1 MSTALNVFLVF
12 NAGYF
17 KTFKLDVTPP
27 FAYQT
32 QANIW
37 FLDPS
42 AILHSQLT
50 HNFSALS
57 GGPLPILHQ
66 AHTVVE
72 RVQRLAAPVHWY
84 DHYCQVI
91 GSCVTPLKR
100 SARSRLSLQ
109 HHREFASREH
119 F

>member
-1 MSTALNVFLVF
+1 MSTALNVFLFF
-12 NAGYF
+12 N
-17 KTFKLDVTPP
+17 VTPP

-37 FLDPS
+37 FLGPS

-50 HNFSALS
+50 HNFAALS
-57 GGPLPILHQ
+57 GGPLPILRQ

-84 DHYCQVI
+84 DHHCQVI
-91 GSCVTPLKR
+91 GSCVTPLR

-119 F
+119 L